1 MIFIQVN
8 AYLVNFLVVNMND
21 IKQLIINYKDMV
33 FDKRSLT
40 DEMINKLFNID
51 DKFLRDLSNAANEIT
66 RTFQGSKIDVEQLA
80 NIKKN
85 YCSEDCTFCSQ
96 SAFFDTGIDKYQ
108 LMSPKQVVKQATDAK
123 NAGADSYCLVAAWRE
138 PSENEFKQVCHII
151 EEVNEKVGISIECS
165 LGFLTIKQAK
175 KLKDLGVIRY
185 NHNLETSES
194 KFHEICTTHT
204 YQDRVNT
211 LNIAREA
218 GLELCTGGI
227 IGMGET
233 RNQREEL
240 VQAIGK
246 LGPEEVT
253 VNLLVP
259 FPGTPLELQTP
270 LNLEEILRV
279 FAVLRFVLPKS
290 IIKISGGREVNL
302 KDDGKE
308 LLLSG
313 ANGIISAGYLTLDG
327 NSMQKDVKMIKEID
341 LEA

>member
-1 MIFIQVN
+1 
-8 AYLVNFLVVNMND
+8 MNKA
-21 IKQLIINYKDMV
+21 IQLIYDCKKMVLERKTLPEEKIN
-33 FDKRSLT
+33 
-40 DEMINKLFNID
+40 ELFNID

-66 RTFQGSKIDVEQLA
+66 RIFHGSKIDVEQLA

-108 LMSPKQVVKQATDAK
+108 LMSSDEVVRQATDAK
-123 NAGADSYCLVAAWRE
+123 NAGAHSYCLVAAWRE
-138 PSENEFKQVCHII
+138 PSKSDFEEVCHII
-151 EEVNEKVGISIECS
+151 KEVNEKVGISIECS
-165 LGFLTIKQAK
+165 LGFLTIAQAK
-175 KLKDLGVIRY
+175 KLKELGVIRY

-194 KFHEICTTHT
+194 KFPEICTTHT
-204 YQDRVNT
+204 YQDRLNT
-211 LNIAREA
+211 LHVARQA

-240 VQAIGK
+240 VHAIGH
-246 LGPEEVT
+246 LNPEEVT

-270 LNLEEILRV
+270 LSLEEILRV
-279 FAVLRFVLPKS
+279 FAVLRFLLPKS

-302 KDDGKE
+302 NDDGKE

>member
-1 MIFIQVN
+1 
-8 AYLVNFLVVNMND
+8 MND
-21 IKQLIINYKDMV
+21 TKQLITNYKDIV
-33 FDKRSLT
+33 FGKRSLT
-40 DEMINKLFNID
+40 DEMVNKLFNID

-66 RTFQGSKIDVEQLA
+66 RVFQGSKIDVEQLA

-108 LMSPKQVVKQATDAK
+108 LMTSKEVVRQATDAK
-123 NAGADSYCLVAAWRE
+123 KAGAHSYCLVAAWRE
-138 PSENEFKQVCHII
+138 PSENDFEQVCHII

-175 KLKDLGVIRY
+175 KLKDLGVVRY

-204 YQDRVNT
+204 YQDRINT
-211 LNIAREA
+211 LHIAREA

-240 VQAIGK
+240 VQAIGR
-246 LGPEEVT
+246 LDPEEVT

-279 FAVLRFVLPKS
+279 FAVLRFLLPKS

-327 NSMQKDVKMIKEID
+327 NSMEKDVKMIEEID